1 MSWINVEQK
10 LIGKKLRNFQKTL
23 GCSQNEAIG
32 LLIRFWLWGI
42 DNAEMDGLL
51 TGADES
57 DIIDVL
63 AVGMSGA
70 LSPAKVV
77 ADMVKCGWI
86 DRKGDD
92 LYIHDWEE
100 WRKYYN
106 DFMRKK
112 QANAERQRRF
122 YHNHK
127 GKDEQAAEVGEK
139 TADSPVQGAEP
150 AEGTNK
156 RGTEYPAN
164 FAEFWDAYPRHD
176 DKGEAYR
183 KYKARLKDGWKPEE
197 LLAAAKAYRAE
208 CERRHTEKEYIK
220 RGKTF
225 LSDTTPFEDYLP
237 KGDAQEQTGT
247 GYTPN
252 GVNPFA

>member
-63 AVGMSGA
+63 AVGMSGE
-70 LSPAKVV
+70 LSPAQVV
-77 ADMVKCGWI
+77 TVMIECGWI
-86 DRKGDD
+86 DRKGNN

-106 DFMRKK
+106 DYMRKK

-122 YHNHK
+122 YHSHK
-127 GKDEQAAEVGEK
+127 GKVEQGAEPAEK
-139 TADSPVQGAEP
+139 CADSPVQGGKAD
-150 AEGTNK
+150 EGINK
-156 RGTEYPAN
+156 RVKEYPAN
-164 FAEFWDAYPRHD
+164 FAEFWESYPRHD

-183 KYKARLKDGWKPEE
+183 KYQARLKDGWKPEE
-197 LLAAAKAYRAE
+197 LLAAATAYRDE
-208 CERRHTEKEYIK
+208 CRARHTAKEYIK

-225 LSDTTPFEDYLP
+225 LSETTPFEDYLP
-237 KGDAQEQTGT
+237 KGEPQEENR
-247 GYTPN
+247 YTPD